1 MIKFAL
7 KIKTRGGMI
16 VDSLMVM
23 ACDQA
28 EAERKVNQIYRQC
41 EILDCHEAPQMM
53 KEEGCSLENAIG
65 LIGKEAEPEFPA
77 QAETQK
83 KSADAS

>member
-23 ACDQA
+23 GCDQA
-28 EAERKVNQIYRQC
+28 EAERKVNQIYRMC
-41 EILDCHEAPQMM
+41 EILNCHEAPHMI

-77 QAETQK
+77 RAETQK
-83 KSADAS
+83 KNADAS